1 VERVKTFGF
10 RDNFIGELAGFV
22 NENMIQKGVD
32 PGRIAFVF
40 GGKRPS
46 LFLKKELAKMIG
58 RGFYSPAC
66 FSMDEFVDHLLN
78 KADDFS
84 PISDLDASYIIY
96 RLADELYP
104 SITRGRKSFSR
115 FLPWAREILS
125 FIEQL
130 DLEAITAPS
139 LDLTQ
144 VSATIGY
151 DVPKTINML
160 LKHVVEIRKKY
171 HAKLEEKK
179 TYTKGLRYLK
189 ASRSSKAAGLEE
201 FDAILFC
208 NFFFLNRTEKD
219 IIKGVYDSGKGLLI
233 FQGDQKDWPVLES
246 LSKELNCSI
255 RPERDD
261 RAKFDL
267 EIRAGFDLHSQ
278 ACIVREELKKFK
290 RDENTV
296 VVLPDEGSLIPLL
309 SEIATDITD
318 CNVSMGYPLKRSSL
332 YSLFESIFAAAKT
345 KKNSEFYTRDY
356 LRALKHPIAKN
367 FKFINDEPSITRV
380 VVHKIEEHL
389 LGIEESPLNGRI
401 FIGLK
406 EIEDLS
412 GILKSTADTL
422 NSMGIDV
429 EEQSLAGIIAKIHGL
444 LFYPWENVSDF
455 QALSEVIEDFV
466 LKIIKSGYSGDYP
479 INLKVAQTVLDIK
492 DQFKTSAFS
501 REMFPRDELFKIF
514 LDILGEKKFK
524 FSGSPLKGLQVLGM
538 LETRALNFENVIIM
552 DANEGALPQI
562 KINEPLIPRDVK
574 IGLGLAVEER
584 EEELQRY
591 HFVRLISGAKNVLI
605 VYKDDKETEM
615 SRFMEELIWK
625 EQREAKTLEAAN
637 PTGVRFA
644 QPKASGKKKIK
655 KTGGMIEYL
664 KTRNYSASSV
674 RTYLNCPLSYYF
686 KYILGLKEIEGI
698 AGDPEGKDVGT
709 FVHDLLRDTFS
720 RFKGKKPVIN
730 SDFEIYFND
739 EFNKKFD
746 DEFVKRMRSDS
757 FLLREVMA
765 SRLKKFLEMEKI
777 RSAAIERIED
787 LEKEV
792 AGVIEAGG
800 HAFSFSRARI
810 DRIDKLSDGSSLI
823 IDYKTG
829 ASEVPK
835 KDLSALEVEGYSRR
849 SIKENIKDL
858 QLPIYI
864 YLAGG
869 EKGIDDY
876 GAALY
881 RMKEREKWM
890 LELFEGLDAVKRREA
905 FGICMKALRVL
916 LLEMVDPDVPFE
928 ADDEDPRNCEYCEF
942 KNLCR

>member
-1 VERVKTFGF
+1 MERVKTFSF
-10 RDNFIGELAGFV
+10 SDNFIGELAAFV
-22 NENMIQKGVD
+22 NENLIQKGVD
-32 PGRIAFVF
+32 PGKIAFVF
-40 GGKRPS
+40 GGKRPA
-46 LFLKKELAKMIG
+46 LFLKKQLAKMIG

-66 FSMDEFVDHLLN
+66 FSMDEFVDHILS

-84 PISDLDASYIIY
+84 PVSDLDASYIIY

-104 SITRGRKSFSR
+104 SITKGRKSFSR

-130 DLEAITAPS
+130 DLEAITPES
-139 LDLTQ
+139 LSVVQ
-144 VSATIGY
+144 ISAKIGF
-151 DVPKTINML
+151 DVPEKINML
-160 LKHVVEIRKKY
+160 LKHIIEIREKY
-171 HAKLEEKK
+171 HARLEEKK
-179 TYTKGLRYLK
+179 TYTKGLRFLL
-189 ASRSSKAAGLEE
+189 ASRSAKSAGLEE
-201 FDAILFC
+201 FDAVIFC
-208 NFFFLNRTEKD
+208 NFFYLNRTEKD
-219 IIKGVYDSGKGLLI
+219 IIKGIYDSGKGLLV
-233 FQGDQKDWPVLES
+233 FQGGEKDWPVLEG
-246 LSKELNCSI
+246 LAKELNCSI
-255 RPERDD
+255 RPDKDD

-267 EIRAGFDLHSQ
+267 DIRAGFDLHSQ

-332 YSLFESIFAAAKT
+332 YSLFESIFACQET
-345 KKNSEFYTRDY
+345 KRNGEFYTRDY

-367 FKFINDEPSITRV
+367 FKFVNDEPSITRV

-401 FIGLK
+401 FIDLK

-412 GILKSTADTL
+412 GILKSAADTL
-422 NSMGIDV
+422 NSMGIVV
-429 EEQSLAGIIAKIHGL
+429 EEQSLEGIIPKIHGL
-444 LFYPWENVSDF
+444 LFYPWESVDDF
-455 QALSEVIEDFV
+455 QSLSEVIEDFV

-479 INLKVAQTVLDIK
+479 LNLKVAQAVLDIE
-492 DQFKTSAFS
+492 DQFKASAFS
-501 REMFPRDELFKIF
+501 REKFPQEELFKIF

-552 DANEGALPQI
+552 DANEGALPKI
-562 KINEPLIPRDVK
+562 KIYEPLIPRDVK

-591 HFVRLISGAKNVLI
+591 HFMRLISGAKNVVI

-615 SRFMEELIWK
+615 SRFLEELIWK
-625 EQREAKTLEAAN
+625 EQKEAKTLEAVS

-644 QPKASGKKKIK
+644 QPKAPGKRKIK
-655 KTGGMIEYL
+655 KTAEMVEYL
-664 KTRNYSASSV
+664 RTRNYSASSV
-674 RTYLNCPLSYYF
+674 RTYLKCPLSYYF
-686 KYILGLKEIEGI
+686 KYVLGLKEIEEL

-709 FVHDLLRDTFS
+709 FIHDLLKDTFS
-720 RFKGKKPVIN
+720 RFKGKKPTIN
-730 SDFEIYFND
+730 GDFEIYFND
-739 EFNKKFD
+739 AFNKKFD
-746 DEFVKRMRSDS
+746 DEFVKRMKSDS

-765 SRLKKFLEMEKI
+765 SRLKKFLEIEKM
-777 RSAAIERIED
+777 RSAEIERIED

-800 HAFSFSRARI
+800 HTFSFSRARI

-835 KDLSALEVEGYSRR
+835 KDLSTLEVGGYSRR
-849 SIKENIKDL
+849 SIRENIKDF

-881 RMKEREKWM
+881 RMKEKEKWM
-890 LELFEGLDAVKRREA
+890 LELFTGLDAVKRREA
-905 FGICMKALRVL
+905 FNICMKALRVL